1 MYQTLW
7 ATRNTVLREK
17 FIDMNTYIKTE
28 RSQLSKYPNDASHI
42 LRKTGKRQ
50 LKTIGMKRIIKT
62 RAKM

>member
-7 ATRNTVLREK
+7 ATRNTVLR
-17 FIDMNTYIKTE
+17 DMNTYIKTE

>member
-7 ATRNTVLREK
+7 ATRNTVLR
-17 FIDMNTYIKTE
+17 DMNTYIKTE

-42 LRKTGKRQ
+42 LRKTRKRQ

>member
-1 MYQTLW
+1 MYQTQW
-7 ATRNTVLREK
+7 ATRNTVLR
-17 FIDMNTYIKTE
+17 DMNTYIKTE